1 MLTEHRSTPPLAAT
15 YARSYEAQKTAKLDY
30 QTKELQRVDTPRQTT
45 ENNQFCRLTRQTNLN
60 SHLIQEI
67 HYLQKISD
75 DFNFGHK

>member
-45 ENNQFCRLTRQTNLN
+45 EKYSILSVNKTNQPKLAFNTRNTL
-60 SHLIQEI
+60 SAG
-67 HYLQKISD
+67 
-75 DFNFGHK
+75 NF